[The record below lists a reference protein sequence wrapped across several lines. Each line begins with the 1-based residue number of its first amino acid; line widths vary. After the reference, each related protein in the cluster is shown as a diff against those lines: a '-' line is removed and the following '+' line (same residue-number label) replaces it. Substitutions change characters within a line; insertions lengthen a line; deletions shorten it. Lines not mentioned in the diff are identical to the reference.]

1 MNILRPKE
9 NKRIQSL
16 KKQNKTH
23 SSPSIQ
29 LITDNTTALAI
40 FRKDQTKEVEETI
53 ILQCSECIAVNIC
66 GICLQTQSTLATK
79 WRYCLMAGN
88 EP

>member
-1 MNILRPKE
+1 MNILRSKE
-9 NKRIQSL
+9 NKRIQSF
-16 KKQNKTH
+16 KKKPTY

-29 LITDNTTALAI
+29 LTTDNTTALAI

-53 ILQCSECIAVNIC
+53 ILQCSECIVVNIC
-66 GICLQTQSTLATK
+66 GICLQTQSKLATK
-79 WRYCLMAGN
+79 WRYCLIAGN